1 MGGLLVEGE
10 DLGLREKLEEARREA
25 QQWHNDGDDPVDE
38 EAGNA
43 EGLGCEDAAERDAYI
58 AAAEGLEQEE
68 LVDALPEAGRGKL
81 SQ

>member
-1 MGGLLVEGE
+1 M
-10 DLGLREKLEEARREA
+10 
-25 QQWHNDGDDPVDE
+25 
-38 EAGNA
+38 
-43 EGLGCEDAAERDAYI
+43 GCEDAAERDAYI